1 MLSAVG
7 AAALEKL
14 ITQALKMDPERATV
28 VRQLNGKVVA
38 IELRGTGLKFYLQFD
53 GDSVHVLTAYDAP
66 ANATI
71 AGTPLSLL
79 RLGLHGHERDSLFSG
94 DVEISGDMDIG
105 KNVRALVDGLDIDW
119 EEQLSR
125 IVGDVLAHQIGNA
138 ARGLKTWAQQSADTL
153 RDDASEYL
161 REESHLLV
169 QRDEV
174 DAFLASVDRL
184 RNDVERLDLR
194 YQRLLSRRRSES
206 R

>member
-1 MLSAVG
+1 MFSAVG

-14 ITQALKMDPERATV
+14 IAQALKMDPERATV

-38 IELRGTGLKFYLQFD
+38 IELRGPGLKCFLQFD
-53 GDSVHVLTAYDAP
+53 GDSVHVLTAYDSP
-66 ANATI
+66 VNATI

-79 RLGLHGHERDSLFSG
+79 RLGLHGHDRDSLFSG

-105 KNVRALVDGLDIDW
+105 KSVRALVDGLDIDW

-125 IVGDVLAHQIGNA
+125 IIGDVLAHQVGNA
-138 ARGLKTWAQQSADTL
+138 ARGLRTWTQQSVDTL
-153 RDDASEYL
+153 CNDTSEYL
-161 REESHLLV
+161 REESQLLV

-174 DAFLASVDRL
+174 DAFLADVDRL

-194 YQRLLSRRRSES
+194 YQRLLSRHKSES